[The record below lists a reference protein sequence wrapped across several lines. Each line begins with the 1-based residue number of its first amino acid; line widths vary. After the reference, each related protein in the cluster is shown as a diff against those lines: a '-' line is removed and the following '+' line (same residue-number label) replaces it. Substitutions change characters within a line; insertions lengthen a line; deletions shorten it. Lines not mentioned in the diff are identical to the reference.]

1 MTPEEFV
8 QNRFGNQ
15 SIAIQSDL
23 DYASNHANQP
33 VVVDYCLPEE
43 ENTSTLNKT
52 GENNERF
59 ENYLQSKE
67 ITNGPF
73 VSDYYQPISNE
84 ENDLSKTDNYYQ
96 LQPISNENKIP
107 SKTD

>member
-15 SIAIQSDL
+15 SIEIQSDL

-33 VVVDYCLPEE
+33 VVGDYCLPEE
-43 ENTSTLNKT
+43 ENTGTLNET

-67 ITNGPF
+67 ITNRPF
-73 VSDYYQPISNE
+73 VSDYYQPVLKE
-84 ENDLSKTDNYYQ
+84 ETNLNKTDDYCQ
-96 LQPISNENKIP
+96 LQLISNENKIL
-107 SKTD
+107 SQTN